1 MMNFFKIN
9 KGYVISYIIMC
20 VASVLVFFAFEIDSK
35 ITVYYMALSLFFLC
49 IPMIIRYFIFKSKL
63 NSNEYVVLDKNT
75 LSLKN
80 KKAYEELEREIIE
93 INSRNQSDLRDLNSY
108 LTLWAHQ
115 VKTPL
120 AAISLIAERSAESS
134 VELEVQKTEEYIS
147 QMINYMKSMERSKD
161 YSFKKTK
168 LEGVVKK
175 TIRKYRLFFIEKNLK
190 LILDIKDIEIV
201 TDPKWFGFVLDQIV
215 FNSLKYT
222 EDGHIKITNS
232 EDPNVL
238 VIEDSG
244 IGIPKED
251 LPRVTG
257 FGFTG
262 ENGREFSN
270 STGIGLFLVNDILH
284 KLKYDYTIES
294 KVGVGTRFKINLQR
308 KGLIED

>member
-1 MMNFFKIN
+1 MIDFFKIN
-9 KGYVISYIIMC
+9 KCYLLSYIIIC
-20 VASVLVFFAFEIDSK
+20 VISILVFSAFEIDLK
-35 ITVYYMALSLFFLC
+35 ITVYYMGLSLFFLC
-49 IPMIIRYFIFKSKL
+49 IPMIVRYFIFRGKL

-120 AAISLIAERSAESS
+120 ASISLMAERSGESS

-161 YSFKKTK
+161 YSFKKVS

-190 LILDIKDIEIV
+190 LILDVKDIEIV
-201 TDPKWFGFVLDQIV
+201 TDPKWFSFVLDQIV

-222 EDGHIKITNS
+222 KDGYIKITNR
-232 EDPNVL
+232 EDTNVL

-284 KLKYDYTIES
+284 KLKYDYVIES
-294 KVGVGTRFKINLQR
+294 EVGVGTRFKINLR
-308 KGLIED
+308 RRELIED

>member
-1 MMNFFKIN
+1 MIDFFKIN

-20 VASVLVFFAFEIDSK
+20 VTSVLVFFAFEIDSK
-35 ITVYYMALSLFFLC
+35 ITVYYMGLSLFFLC
-49 IPMIIRYFIFKSKL
+49 IPMIIRYFIFRGKL

-93 INSRNQSDLRDLNSY
+93 INSRNQSELRDLNSY

-120 AAISLIAERSAESS
+120 ASISLIAERSAESS

-147 QMINYMKSMERSKD
+147 QMINYMKSMEKSKD
-161 YSFKKTK
+161 YSFKKVK
-168 LEGVVKK
+168 LEGIVKK

-190 LILDIKDIEIV
+190 MILDIKDIEIV

-294 KVGVGTRFKINLQR
+294 EVGVGTRFKINLRR

>member
-1 MMNFFKIN
+1 MIDFFKIN
-9 KGYVISYIIMC
+9 KCYLLSYIIIC
-20 VASVLVFFAFEIDSK
+20 VISILVFSAFEIDLK
-35 ITVYYMALSLFFLC
+35 ITVYYMGLSLFFLC
-49 IPMIIRYFIFKSKL
+49 IPMIVRYFIFRGKL

-120 AAISLIAERSAESS
+120 ASISLIAERSAESS

-190 LILDIKDIEIV
+190 LILDVKDIEIV
-201 TDPKWFGFVLDQIV
+201 TDPKWFSFVLDQIV

-222 EDGHIKITNS
+222 KDGYIKITNS
-232 EDPNVL
+232 EDTNVL

-251 LPRVTG
+251 LLRVIG

-270 STGIGLFLVNDILH
+270 STGIGLFLVNDILN
-284 KLKYDYTIES
+284 KLKYDYVIES
-294 KVGVGTRFKINLQR
+294 EVGVGTRFKINLR
-308 KGLIED
+308 RRELIED

>member
-1 MMNFFKIN
+1 MMDFFKIN
-9 KGYVISYIIMC
+9 KCYLLSYIIIC
-20 VASVLVFFAFEIDSK
+20 VISILVFSAFEIDLK
-35 ITVYYMALSLFFLC
+35 ITVYYMGLSLFFLC
-49 IPMIIRYFIFKSKL
+49 IPMIVRYFIFRGKL

-93 INSRNQSDLRDLNSY
+93 INSRNQSEMRDLNSY

-147 QMINYMKSMERSKD
+147 QMINYMKSMEKSKD
-161 YSFKKTK
+161 YSFKKVS
-168 LEGVVKK
+168 LEEVVKK

-190 LILDIKDIEIV
+190 LILDVKDIEIV
-201 TDPKWFGFVLDQIV
+201 TDPKWFSFVLDQIV

-222 EDGHIKITNS
+222 KDGYIKITNR
-232 EDPNVL
+232 EDTNVL

-251 LPRVTG
+251 LPRVIG

-294 KVGVGTRFKINLQR
+294 EVGVGTRFKINLQR
-308 KGLIED
+308 RELIED